1 MLLRRFFGSGSGPRA
16 RTGHLAPS
24 TGDCHWPPPLA
35 NRNGDVCL
43 ADGHKRRLYTGAPH
57 GHTPIHPDSVHPA
70 HPHAYVDLHRHADAL
85 GHANLDA
92 HAYTLANLHSH
103 AYGYTGAADDDGDRH
118 PPTHCNPQR
127 HDNRHRDAGG
137 YRHSNAHTQPND
149 RPGDGHTDSHS
160 HEHP

>member
-85 GHANLDA
+85 GHDFVYRTPVNTDQILTKLGMVPLGYHPLTA
-92 HAYTLANLHSH
+92 HV
-103 AYGYTGAADDDGDRH
+103 
-118 PPTHCNPQR
+118 
-127 HDNRHRDAGG
+127 
-137 YRHSNAHTQPND
+137 
-149 RPGDGHTDSHS
+149 
-160 HEHP
+160 